1 MGAAKGAV
9 NGSEVVTKKPQRDLT
24 LTPPTA
30 TLESLG
36 LARDFA
42 GEQAARAG
50 LDPDLSGRL
59 DLVLKELLINV
70 GSYAYPEGGGD
81 LEVDCVLEADQFC
94 LVLRDWGVAFDPLA
108 TDAPDLDAGLDDREP
123 GGQGIFLVRELADHC
138 AYRRVGD
145 ANEFRACF
153 SRT

>member
-1 MGAAKGAV
+1 MNAG
-9 NGSEVVTKKPQRDLT
+9 VTLRIP
-24 LTPPTA
+24 A

-36 LARDFA
+36 LARDFVR
-42 GEQAARAG
+42 EQAARAG
-50 LDPDLSGRL
+50 LDPDLCGRL
-59 DLVLKELLINV
+59 DLVVEELLVNV

-123 GGQGIFLVRELADHC
+123 GGLGIFLVRELADHC

>member
-1 MGAAKGAV
+1 M
-9 NGSEVVTKKPQRDLT
+9 R
-24 LTPPTA
+24 
-30 TLESLG
+30 
-36 LARDFA
+36 
-42 GEQAARAG
+42 EQAARAG

-81 LEVDCVLEADQFC
+81 LEVDCVLEAGQFC

-108 TDAPDLDAGLDDREP
+108 LDAGLDDREP
-123 GGQGIFLVRELADHC
+123 GGLGIFLVRELADHC
-138 AYRRVGD
+138 AYRRVGE